1 MTPASNSTTTTH
13 VAPQQQ
19 QPPYRLVCRI
29 ALEPTGDD
37 DDAGVADEPLL
48 DSRPA
53 ATPSC
58 CESDAVVNFFSSC
71 GATALIA
78 IDVFAVFVLC
88 VIGWSVMA

>member
-1 MTPASNSTTTTH
+1 MTPASSSGTTRA
-13 VAPQQQ
+13 APQQQ

-29 ALEPTGDD
+29 VLEPTGD

-53 ATPSC
+53 AAPSC
-58 CESDAVVNFFSSC
+58 CESDAVVNFFLSC

-78 IDVFAVFVLC
+78 FDVFAVFVLC
-88 VIGWSVMA
+88 VMHH